1 LARRNSL
8 CSWLTASVLMFSG
21 MAGMLWPS
29 PAGAADEVV
38 VWVHP
43 TFFEME
49 KSPNPSQPNIVYAK
63 PYQTIIFRLVD
74 PTDRHHS
81 VTVDPAECT
90 GKPSVLCDRA
100 FDDPN
105 VKHDEA
111 NNPVITYSWSK
122 EKDYP
127 FSDRYAPE
135 SGREMTGIFR
145 VSSAPPTV
153 QPAPPAPT
161 TTTTMA
167 PATTTTM
174 APTTTTTAPTS
185 IRPLLISDSPPTT
198 ATTRAANP
206 VTSPTT
212 APAGKSNDKD
222 KVKKAASPSTP
233 TTAAPGPDGTMPP
246 DSVFDPAALT
256 PAPTLMPAPE
266 GDSGDEA
273 AIDASAAA
281 SLLDP
286 EKSGDDGSKLML
298 TALGGLAVLLLLGGG
313 WGWFNRASQY
323 DPA

>member
-1 LARRNSL
+1 
-8 CSWLTASVLMFSG
+8 
-21 MAGMLWPS
+21 MAGVMVSSP

-63 PYQTIIFRLVD
+63 PYPQTIIFRLVD

-90 GKPSVLCDRA
+90 GKPSMLCDRA

-105 VKHDEA
+105 VKHDQA
-111 NNPVITYSWSK
+111 GNPVISYSWSK

-145 VSSAPPTV
+145 ISSAPPTV

-167 PATTTTM
+167 PATPTTM

-185 IRPLLISDSPPTT
+185 VRPLLISDSPPTT

-212 APAGKSNDKD
+212 APAGKGNDKDKDKDKD

-256 PAPTLMPAPE
+256 PGPTLMPGNDSAF
-266 GDSGDEA
+266 SGDEA
-273 AIDASAAA
+273 AIDAAAAA
-281 SLLDP
+281 SLLNP
-286 EKSGDDGSKLML
+286 EKPGDDGSKLML
-298 TALGGLAVLLLLGGG
+298 MTLGGLAVLLLLGGG
-313 WGWFNRASQY
+313 WAWFNRASRY